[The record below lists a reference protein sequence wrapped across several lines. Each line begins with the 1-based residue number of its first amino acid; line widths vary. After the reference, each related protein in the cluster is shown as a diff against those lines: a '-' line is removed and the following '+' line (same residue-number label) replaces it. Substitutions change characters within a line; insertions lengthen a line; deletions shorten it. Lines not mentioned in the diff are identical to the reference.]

1 MMSDPMEILVTLR
14 EQARADAKATPCSP
28 ARGEADTLTEPRA
41 LISAMSK
48 RRAQRFFGDAGI
60 PAGWV
65 QSAGHLFFDIDET
78 IYSRDARQH
87 PLSLLLFARKVDG
100 VEPGIYEVTK
110 DRLALRARLDSIP
123 LREVVLQPEFA
134 EAAAIV
140 VAMGSFASEGTNA
153 HTHRRLLA
161 RAGSG
166 IEAVWLSAVAS
177 DLSGSIFAGFL
188 PSALKQLGIANGY
201 DKFQLLALA
210 VGAELT
216 PIQN

>member
-28 ARGEADTLTEPRA
+28 ALGEADTLTEPRA
-41 LISAMSK
+41 LVSAMSK
-48 RRAQRFFGDAGI
+48 RRAQRFFGDADI

-65 QSAGHLFFDIDET
+65 QSAGNLFFDTDKT

-100 VEPGIYEVTK
+100 VESGIYEVTK
-110 DRLALRARLDSIP
+110 DGLALRARLDSIP

-177 DLSGSIFAGFL
+177 NLSGSIFAGFL